1 MAEPADPPRHPDRAA
16 ARAAPVRVL
25 SLLWHEALLP
35 LLVLLGLLAIA
46 VALTEGQSSGDFLY
60 AIF

>member
-1 MAEPADPPRHPDRAA
+1 MGQTPTHTPAEPAPERAGL
-16 ARAAPVRVL
+16 RGL
-25 SLLWHEALLP
+25 LGLLWREALLP

>member
-1 MAEPADPPRHPDRAA
+1 MSSSDQEPGLASAPAEAA
-16 ARAAPVRVL
+16 AGGWL
-25 SLLWHEALLP
+25 GLLWREVLLP